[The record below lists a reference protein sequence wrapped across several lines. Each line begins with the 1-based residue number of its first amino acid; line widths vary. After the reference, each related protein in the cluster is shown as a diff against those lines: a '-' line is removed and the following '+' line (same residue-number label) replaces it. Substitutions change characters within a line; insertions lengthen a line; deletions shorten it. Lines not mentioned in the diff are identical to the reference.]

1 MAKAILG
8 YSVGSDP
15 RNALRLASENR
26 HLRERVADLEAVLLR
41 LQAEN
46 ETLSALVEPASGD
59 VLEPA

>member
-15 RNALRLASENR
+15 RNTMRLASENR
-26 HLRERVADLEAVLLR
+26 HLRERVADLEAVLVR

-46 ETLSALVEPASGD
+46 EALSALASDAPAD